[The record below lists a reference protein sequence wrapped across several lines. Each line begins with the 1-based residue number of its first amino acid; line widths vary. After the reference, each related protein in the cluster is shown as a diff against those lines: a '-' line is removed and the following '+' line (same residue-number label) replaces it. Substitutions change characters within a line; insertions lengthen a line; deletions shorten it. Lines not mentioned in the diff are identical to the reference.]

1 MEMTPYQKIKTA
13 TDGLIEV
20 CVSVQCL
27 LYLKGAEAFEL
38 LSDFVV

>member
-1 MEMTPYQKIKTA
+1 MEMTPYQKIK
-13 TDGLIEV
+13 LPRM
-20 CVSVQCL
+20 VSLKYVSLYSVL